1 MSGSGRVRNLVRV
14 IAAAGVL
21 VAAPPAFAQV
31 DLSGPWGARLHEDNL
46 ERGGGPEMNEFEGL
60 PINAADRMRGDSWS
74 ASLWTVPEHQCI
86 PHPADYGP
94 NFSQLVMWSD
104 VDAVTKQVVA
114 WHTEMSW
121 MNPIRTIWMDGR
133 PHPPAYAPH
142 TWQGFST
149 GKWEGDMLTVET
161 THLKPAY
168 VRRNGLARSEKA
180 TVREHFIRNGDIL
193 TIVTIVT
200 DPVYLTEPYVKTRNF
215 QVEPGYHMTTYPCSV
230 DVEIDRPAGVIPHYL
245 PGANPFISEAAAK
258 HKMPLEPARGGAD
271 TMYPEYMEKMKSMP
285 TASMPPDPASGGAAQ
300 AAPARPAAAP
310 AGAPARTRER

>member
-1 MSGSGRVRNLVRV
+1 MSASVRAWHLVAV
-14 IAAAGVL
+14 IALWTTVVSAA
-21 VAAPPAFAQV
+21 PAFAQV

-104 VDAVTKQVVA
+104 VDPITKDVIA

-133 PHPPAYAPH
+133 PHPPAWAPY

-180 TVREHFIRNGDIL
+180 TVREHFIRNGVIL

-200 DPVYLTEPYVKTRNF
+200 DPAYLTEPYIKSRNF
-215 QVEPGYHMTTYPCSV
+215 VVEPGYRMTPYPCSV
-230 DVEIDRPAGVIPHYL
+230 DVEIDRPEGEIPHYL

-258 HKMPLEPARGGAD
+258 HKMPLEPTRGGAE
-271 TMYPEYMEKMKSMP
+271 TMYPEYIDKMKTMSTATMP
-285 TASMPPDPASGGAAQ
+285 TQPGTSGAAQ
-300 AAPARPAAAP
+300 SAPAQSPP
-310 AGAPARTRER
+310 AGAPARARE